1 MLSHS
6 QIKYVQSLQQK
17 KFRRQHGV
25 FVAEGEKIV
34 FELWSGPFEVEG
46 VYALNEWIMEHR
58 HEIPMG
64 VPVLEVSN
72 KDLERISGFKT
83 PNKVLAVIKMPEETD
98 EPELQ
103 NGALCLVL
111 DKVQDPGNLG
121 TIIRTADWF
130 GIRQVICSVD
140 TAELFSPK
148 VIQATMGS
156 FLRVNV
162 SYTDLAPFLEKAAR
176 NQPIFGAF
184 LEGNNMFE
192 VMAPKEGI
200 LVIGNESKGI
210 SDEIARLVTRKVKI
224 PGGRQHKKTDSA
236 ESLNASVAA
245 GIMMA
250 WMTSGFRI

>member
-1 MLSHS
+1 LLSLA

-34 FELWSGPFEVEG
+34 SELWHGQYKIEG
-46 VYALNEWIMEHR
+46 LYALNDWITEHR
-58 HEIPMG
+58 QEIPME
-64 VPVLEVSN
+64 VPVLEVST
-72 KDLERISGFKT
+72 KDLERISGLKT
-83 PNKVLAVIKMPEETD
+83 PNKVLAVIKMPEESG
-98 EPELQ
+98 EPELL

-130 GIRQVICSVD
+130 GIRQIICSPD
-140 TAELFSPK
+140 TVEVFSPK

-156 FLRVNV
+156 FLRVKIF
-162 SYTDLAPFLEKAAR
+162 YTELESFLARAPADT
-176 NQPIFGAF
+176 PVFGAF
-184 LEGNNMFE
+184 LEGENLFQE
-192 VMAPKEGI
+192 KTSGQGL
-200 LVIGNESKGI
+200 LVIGNEAKGI
-210 SDEIARLVTRKVKI
+210 SEKVAFFVGKKIRI
-224 PGGRQHKKTDSA
+224 PGGRQAGSLDSA

-250 WMTSGFRI
+250 WFTRK

>member
-1 MLSHS
+1 MLSLS

-34 FELWSGPFEVEG
+34 SELWHGQYKVEG
-46 VYALNEWIMEHR
+46 LYALNDWITEHR
-58 HEIPMG
+58 QEIPME

-72 KDLERISGFKT
+72 KDLERISGLKT
-83 PNKVLAVIKMPEETD
+83 PNKVLAVIKMPEESG
-98 EPELQ
+98 EPELL

-130 GIRQVICSVD
+130 GIRQIFCSPD
-140 TAELFSPK
+140 TVEVFSPK

-156 FLRVNV
+156 FLRVKIF
-162 SYTDLAPFLEKAAR
+162 YTVLESFLARAPADT
-176 NQPIFGAF
+176 PVFGAF
-184 LEGNNMFE
+184 LEGENLFQE
-192 VMAPKEGI
+192 KTSGQGL
-200 LVIGNESKGI
+200 LVIGNEAKGI
-210 SDEIARLVTRKVKI
+210 SEKVAFFVGKKIRI
-224 PGGRQHKKTDSA
+224 PGGRQAGSLDSA

-250 WMTSGFRI
+250 WFTRK